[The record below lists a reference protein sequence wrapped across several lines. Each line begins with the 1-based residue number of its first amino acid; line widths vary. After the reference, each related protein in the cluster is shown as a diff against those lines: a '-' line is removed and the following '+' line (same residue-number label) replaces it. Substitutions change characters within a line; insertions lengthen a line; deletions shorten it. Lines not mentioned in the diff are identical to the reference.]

1 MDIHIFAWAA
11 THCLTFLEAHVSNS
25 LTFVYLYVTTAQVSI
40 TSTHK
45 DTGGLLQESLETLG
59 GELIVRL
66 NDRAFDYGHTKVTA
80 IYIAIYNET

>member
-1 MDIHIFAWAA
+1 MPNVSRGPSIYKLDI
-11 THCLTFLEAHVSNS
+11 CLLS
-25 LTFVYLYVTTAQVSI
+25 VTAAQVSI

-45 DTGGLLQESLETLG
+45 DTGGLLHESLETLG

-80 IYIAIYNET
+80 TYIAIYNET